1 MIPTRLGQV
10 VEGCMFVGVNRI
22 QNCAYAVF
30 VSPSETET
38 SLPFRTLKSHTN
50 GSQSV
55 IDGFANTRSMA
66 DTQYLAAAY
75 CMSLT
80 VNGNSDFYLPAKNEL
95 ELCYR
100 ALKPTN
106 TINFVYGKNYR
117 EGNLSTP
124 CGSNNSSIP
133 TGSPYLMRVPK
144 VTIILNSNFTFTRKC
159 SLTQYWTST
168 ESSVYEYCTLR
179 QVFCYEEGNQT
190 FAPKDELGIVRA
202 VRRQLIVEI

>member
-1 MIPTRLGQV
+1 
-10 VEGCMFVGVNRI
+10 MFVGVNRI
-22 QNCAYAVF
+22 QSCAYAVF
-30 VSPSETET
+30 VSPSKTET
-38 SLPFRTLKSHTN
+38 SLPVKFTIPRAQGPNSD
-50 GSQSV
+50 
-55 IDGFANTRSMA
+55 IDGVANTQLM
-66 DTQYLAAAY
+66 QYSNYPAAVY
-75 CMSLT
+75 CSSLT
-80 VNGNSDFYLPAKNEL
+80 VNRNSDFYLPAKNEL